1 MKAAVNHGV
10 KDVRVEN
17 VPDPKIKEPT
27 DAIVRITKGAIC
39 GSDLHIYRGHFQL
52 KEGDIVGHE
61 FLGYVE
67 DVGKEV
73 KSFKKGD
80 KVVSPFWISCGTCY
94 FCQKGLT
101 TSCLYGGCFGFGDL
115 LGGNPGCQAEY
126 VRVPLADGTLV
137 KIPESLATDSEDE
150 KVLFLG
156 DNISTGY
163 HGALWGGIQP
173 GDVVVVF
180 GDGAIGL
187 FATYC
192 ATLFGPSTVITIGHH
207 DDRLEIAKKYGSD
220 ITINSL
226 KEDPIERIKELTK
239 GRGSDVV
246 IEGVGTGEALEMCFK
261 LARHGGTVSFVGLF
275 WEPASIN
282 MTDFFLRNLT
292 LRGGV
297 APARAYIPKLMP
309 LVESGK
315 LDPTHIIYR
324 LPLSQ
329 APKGYE
335 LMDKRKEGVIKVV
348 LSP

>member
-1 MKAAVNHGV
+1 
-10 KDVRVEN
+10 
-17 VPDPKIKEPT
+17 
-27 DAIVRITKGAIC
+27 
-39 GSDLHIYRGHFQL
+39 
-52 KEGDIVGHE
+52 
-61 FLGYVE
+61 
-67 DVGKEV
+67 
-73 KSFKKGD
+73 
-80 KVVSPFWISCGTCY
+80 
-94 FCQKGLT
+94 
-101 TSCLYGGCFGFGDL
+101 
-115 LGGNPGCQAEY
+115 
-126 VRVPLADGTLV
+126 
-137 KIPESLATDSEDE
+137 
-150 KVLFLG
+150 
-156 DNISTGY
+156 
-163 HGALWGGIQP
+163 
-173 GDVVVVF
+173 
-180 GDGAIGL
+180 
-187 FATYC
+187 
-192 ATLFGPSTVITIGHH
+192 
-207 DDRLEIAKKYGSD
+207 
-220 ITINSL
+220 
-226 KEDPIERIKELTK
+226 
-239 GRGSDVV
+239 V